1 MAVVGVVDVSAG
13 CDDIVGVVE
22 EAETQLAKDVVDGM
36 EIVAVTLVDI
46 TGWEVGAPGVVVT
59 TPPVPIVATTVAVVL
74 TTVVVGAA
82 IVAVTAVGATDC
94 RQSG

>member
-1 MAVVGVVDVSAG
+1 MVGVVDVSAG
-13 CDDIVGVVE
+13 CDDIVEVVE